1 MRHIGEGLMDRLDD
15 ALSEAL
21 ERVRDGDATKA
32 SVTLAFTISVD
43 DEGEE
48 EATYTLK
55 AARGAK
61 GEWRPGSGQPRL
73 PLLDEDGQLKGT
85 GRLLAEH
92 LAGKQTAA
100 TGAEPSLTHE
110 LVDALNAEGIA
121 AEVVTR

>member
-1 MRHIGEGLMDRLDD
+1 MRHVGDGLLDKLDD

-21 ERVRDGDATKA
+21 HKIRDGDAAKA
-32 SVTLAFTISVD
+32 TVTLAFSITVD

-48 EATYTLK
+48 EFTYTLK

-73 PLLDEDGQLKGT
+73 PFE
-85 GRLLAEH
+85 
-92 LAGKQTAA
+92 GKN
-100 TGAEPSLTHE
+100 GAEKSITQE
-110 LVDALNAEGIA
+110 VVDGLNAQGIP